1 MSTPNNNSRSNGETN
16 ENSKKITMT
25 HNILLFL
32 VLLALLAVIFL
43 LLYKDYYFSRHPVEV
58 RYINSTSGIV
68 ESVMADEENNK
79 FNYVAVEFVAG
90 TMTPRIEQIF
100 KELNFENQ
108 NNEKLDYSL
117 AFPDEKD
124 YGNWYKIKISES
136 QKPEDLITAL
146 KKYSE
151 VNFAE
156 AVFME

>member
-79 FNYVAVEFVAG
+79 FNYVAVEFVA
-90 TMTPRIEQIF
+90 
-100 KELNFENQ
+100 
-108 NNEKLDYSL
+108 
-117 AFPDEKD
+117 
-124 YGNWYKIKISES
+124 
-136 QKPEDLITAL
+136 
-146 KKYSE
+146 
-151 VNFAE
+151 
-156 AVFME
+156 